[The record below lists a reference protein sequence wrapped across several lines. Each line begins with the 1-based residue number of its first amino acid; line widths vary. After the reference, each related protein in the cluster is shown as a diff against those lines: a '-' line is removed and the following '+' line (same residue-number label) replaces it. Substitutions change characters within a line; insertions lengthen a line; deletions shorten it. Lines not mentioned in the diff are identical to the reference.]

1 MVIAEETGALIDDVV
16 VYYNANNLEWATGMA
31 RDRGAGCT
39 WAAKEAAVQLKASL
53 LKAAAASGAFGA
65 GVTADKLDTQNSTVF
80 LISNPSVS
88 FPFKKFGNVIPTYNV
103 VMADFVGK
111 CTPSPAAGPGG
122 FPLMNA
128 MFCEVAVD
136 TQTGQVEI
144 LDWVAACDAG
154 KVIRPASYEGQM
166 EMSLNMMNGT
176 ALTEEIIRDPAT
188 GVLLN
193 GSALELKPPTML
205 DDPPIAMPTV
215 ESRQGTG
222 CYGAV
227 AQSHQI
233 YDHVTVSL
241 AVYNA
246 IGKWID
252 PPITP
257 DKVLAALGQIPVS
270 SVRTTGGIET

>member
-1 MVIAEETGALIDDVV
+1 
-16 VYYNANNLEWATGMA
+16 
-31 RDRGAGCT
+31 
-39 WAAKEAAVQLKASL
+39 
-53 LKAAAASGAFGA
+53 
-65 GVTADKLDTQNSTVF
+65 
-80 LISNPSVS
+80 
-88 FPFKKFGNVIPTYNV
+88 V

-111 CTPSPAAGPGG
+111 CDPAPVAGPGG
-122 FPLMNA
+122 YPMMNA
-128 MFCEVAVD
+128 IFCEVAVD
-136 TQTGQVEI
+136 THTGQVEL

-154 KVIRPASYEGQM
+154 KVIRPSSYEGQI
-166 EMSLNMMNGT
+166 EFATILNTGT
-176 ALTEEIIRDPAT
+176 GLTEEVIRDPAT

-193 GSALELKPPTML
+193 GGALELKPPTIL
-205 DDPPIAMPTV
+205 DVPPIIMPTV

-233 YDHVTVSL
+233 YDHVTIPL

-270 SVRTTGGIET
+270 SVRTTGGIGT